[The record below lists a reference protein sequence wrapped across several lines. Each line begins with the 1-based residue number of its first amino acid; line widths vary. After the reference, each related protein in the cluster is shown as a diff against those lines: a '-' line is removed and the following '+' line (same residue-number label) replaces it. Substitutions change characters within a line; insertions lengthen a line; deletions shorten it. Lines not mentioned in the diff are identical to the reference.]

1 MDNHQQ
7 PVCFAQRLL
16 SYLICALL
24 AGQPVIPAFAA
35 PTPANGAT
43 GIDQAGSGVPVV
55 NIATPNGAGIS
66 HNQYQ
71 DYNVGKEGLIL
82 NNATGQLNQTQLGG
96 IIQNNPNLK
105 AGQEARGIINEVTG
119 ANRSQLQG
127 YTEVAGKAA
136 NVMVANPY
144 GITCNGCGFIN
155 TPNAT
160 LTTGKPVLDAS
171 GNLQSLD
178 VTKGSITVEGK
189 GLDASQ
195 SDALSIIS
203 RATEINADIH
213 AKDLTVIAGANRV
226 TPDGRATA
234 IAGEGAAPAVAVDTG
249 ALGGMYANRIHL
261 VSSDKGVG
269 VNLGNL
275 NARQGDITLDANG
288 KLTVKN
294 SLASGSL
301 TAKGESVALSGE
313 HKASGDIHVS
323 GQDVALN
330 SGTFV
335 SDNNIVLN
343 SDGKLSLSS
352 ATLTAG
358 NNLNLKAHDLT
369 QDGSSRADAAR
380 DIAAEVAGT
389 TDNHGQLVAGN
400 NVTLNS
406 GALSNSGN
414 ITANG
419 AAQLN
424 ASTLKNTG
432 TVQSQ
437 KNMAINAGALTN
449 QGQMLSG
456 GELDLATQTF
466 EQSGTLSAKGRASIN
481 ATNTLNNAASGQI
494 LSDDALTVIAGNI
507 QQNGTLSG
515 KNALT
520 VKANSLTTANGSLST
535 SQGNIALNADD
546 ANLDGEVIAKGDLAV
561 QAQRLTSQQNAQLQ
575 SDGQLTLNTTDAT
588 LNGTQAA
595 RGNLAIR
602 ADNLSH
608 NGKSN
613 AAAINIHAGNVNNS
627 GSLVAPELSLT
638 SQTIVNTGLLQ
649 GDRALSLSAQLLD
662 NQVGGYL
669 YSSQNLAFNIPTFTN
684 AGTLRTDSA
693 LTLSGNQF
701 NNSGALIASALTLQ
715 GLSLTNSGL
724 LQGTQ
729 ALDLAVDNLNNLAGG
744 TVWSTQ
750 DFVLTVP
757 TLFNAGLITSDA
769 GLTLNGNQLTN
780 SGEINSVNMTAGTAR
795 VTNNGRLLAQ
805 EHLQF
810 KGSTLENGGQVAAKN
825 LTIQSDELTNTG
837 DLQGDAALDLMVKNF
852 SNQGNILTAG
862 DFSLDSDSFVNA
874 GTLQATAIVLNLAK
888 QLTNTQTGVFNAATT
903 FTLTTQELTNAGV
916 MTASDSNIN
925 LSKLTNSGALQGLNL
940 LTLTTRTLDN
950 QNSGVLLSNGKLVL
964 RASSLTNAG
973 LMQGKNLDLAS
984 GEWINTGNALSE
996 LDGTIRVTN
1005 DFKNQGK
1012 MLGKQGLTIDS
1023 GSLENSGMLV
1033 ANVLAFRGDLMN
1045 SGLLQGNLDLSL
1057 KGETFTNQN
1066 NGQLLSGGA
1075 LAIDG
1080 QTVNNQGLMQ
1090 GKNISLNAQDW
1101 QNGGVAQAQNKLDAI
1116 TRHALI
1122 NSGTLVSQ
1130 QDASLTA
1137 NSIVNSGKLA
1147 ANNLSVETQNL
1158 DNNGL
1163 LQGNSTLQ
1171 LKTPILINRS
1181 NGQLV
1186 SGGALTLAL
1195 QSLNNAGLLQVN
1207 DLLTLTG
1214 NELNNSGDI
1223 AAKNMNLALSGPFIN
1238 QAGGRLLAQND
1249 ATLNGNLENAGLV
1262 AANDLLLHG
1271 DSLSNSG
1278 ILQGNLLS
1286 LTLNDLTSTGSL
1298 IGVNGLTAHVNG
1310 DMFNGSKIWSQKA
1323 VALSAGNF
1331 NNSGKVIGQSLDLN
1345 ATSLANDGLWQ
1356 GSDWLNANADDITTG
1371 ANGRVL
1377 TGGMLTF
1384 NAQNLATDGL
1394 LQGGQNQFSANN
1406 WRNGGT
1412 VIASS
1417 GLTANVNDTLTN
1429 SGDILSKGQA
1439 TIQAQ
1444 TLNNNGSL
1452 LSEGDMSL
1460 AGSTLNNSRAI
1471 QGKTLTAQQN
1481 KISNQGTLI
1490 GLNALTFSAAA
1501 LELNNDTN
1509 GQLLTQ
1515 GVLNINGG
1523 NIVNSGI
1530 WQGQYILLNASNL
1543 NNNGAIQSADDLSL
1557 TLAGDLNS
1565 GAGSKITASGNA
1577 VLQALNLANSGQ
1589 WIAQNLTLRGTTLN
1603 NNGEISGVNGLTVA
1617 LNGAFTQQQDKTLL
1631 TGGALALNATSVT
1644 NLGRIQ
1650 GNNTH
1655 ITSGSLDNQG
1665 RIQGNDALT
1674 LVLTGNLTNRAAGT
1688 LLSQNELT
1696 ITTAN
1701 LINYGIL
1708 QGAGSSRIDAASS
1721 AQNDG
1726 KLLFAGDLTFNTAS
1740 LTNNGWLQA
1749 TTLLLNAAN
1758 ATNSG
1763 TLLADQQM
1771 SMKGNS
1777 LSNQGTV
1784 QAANLISD
1792 YQVLTNS
1799 GTLLGNNQLNIN
1811 ASQVNLQAAGKLFS
1825 GGNLVLS
1832 STGFDQLGQVV
1843 ALGHLT
1849 VDLINAFTTRNV
1861 MAAGNVL
1868 TLTSIGDITNQSVMQ
1883 GQGLNI
1889 GAGGVLTNNGQ
1900 LTAGSAASNLSGN
1913 RINMNATGTLQSG
1926 GDVALTSASEIILN
1940 GFTGTSGSLTAQ
1952 AAGSLLN
1959 TGLLYAGNNMTLLAN
1974 SIKNTRGDILAG
1986 NSLVMQR
1993 DTTGNANAEVVN
2005 TSGSIETVNGD
2016 ITIKTGH
2023 LLNEREGLQVSEN
2036 TVSKPTTI
2044 SGLGDATISVP
2055 VSELPDGS
2063 YGYYSKVVQV
2073 ETGNCAGGQN
2083 GGCNYHDETRYY
2095 YAPFAHSAQQKFII
2109 SQQQIGVSSTG
2120 GAARLAAGRDLTIE
2134 AGALENKASH
2144 ILATRNIALSGNQLD
2159 NQSWE
2164 NGTQTNYLTY
2174 QYVAGKSS
2182 PYATGPLD
2190 SLGTFSPDFKNSSI
2204 KFSLA
2209 GSTSEYEAGEAYRSV
2224 IQAGG
2229 NVTAS
2234 FTRDISNT
2242 TTSANAGKISNTI
2255 TAPTLN
2261 TLSNQNIDS
2270 GVQKQ
2275 SLASADNLTPG
2286 TPQWQDQLQ
2295 NAIQQI
2301 NGGGNLDNSS
2311 ADLSSRDYAA
2321 EGNAGLGSQGDLA
2334 DPAMQNAALV
2344 KPGSSSLNNH
2354 AGKAVDTSAY
2364 PLPSGQNGYFVVST
2378 DPNSPYLIT
2387 TNPKLDGLGQ
2397 LDPSLF
2403 GDLYTMM
2410 GMKPG
2415 EAPRETSSTYTDQN
2429 KFLGSS
2435 YFLDRLNLHP
2445 EYDYRFLGDAAF
2457 DTRYVSNFMLN
2468 QTGNRYINGIGS
2480 DLAQMQY
2487 LMDNAAFA
2495 QQSLG
2500 LAFGIALTQAQI
2512 ASLDKSI
2519 LWWEATT
2526 INGQRVMVP
2535 KVYLSPKDVTVS
2547 NGSVISGNNVQ
2558 LAGGNITNSGSSIT
2572 AKNNLSIDSG
2582 NSISNLNNGLIHAG
2596 GNLGLSSLGDINNIG
2611 STISGKTVQLES
2623 LDGSINNITQ
2633 TSTWSLDAGGKNGH
2647 VGIVDTTVG
2656 NIASITS
2663 LDALSLSAGQ
2673 NINITG
2679 ANVAAGGNLL
2689 MNAWG
2694 DIAITANQVTHGY
2707 SQSGFRG
2714 TEATST
2720 ESVTQQG
2727 STLSAGG
2734 NLGIQAGK
2742 DLTVEA
2748 SAVNAGNNVT
2758 LIAGNDL
2765 NLNAAKTSESASKGK
2780 GESHSTDNART
2791 TITAGGDLALV
2802 AGQDINSQAA
2812 GLAAEGN
2819 VAMQAGRDVNLMA
2832 AETTEGGSYKAKK
2845 KVEINESVRQDRTE
2859 IASGGNTTIVA
2870 GRDVNSEA
2878 AQVLASG
2885 DIGIGAGRDINL
2897 ETATESDYHYKE
2909 ETKTKKGFLKKT
2921 TTHTVEED
2929 SATREAGTLLSGTNV
2944 SLSAG
2949 NNLLVQGSAV
2959 VGDGDVSLS
2968 AGKNVDIVAATNTD
2982 STYRLKE
2989 QKKSGLMGT
2998 GGIGIT
3004 VGTNKSRH
3012 EMNDE
3017 GTTQSQSASTV
3028 GSTGGNVS
3036 INAGGQA
3043 HIGGSDLI
3051 AGKDLSITGDS
3062 VIIDPGHDKRTR
3074 DEKYEQSQSGLTLA
3088 LSGMVGSAVNSA
3100 VSSAQSAKDESDGR
3114 LAALKGTQAVLS
3126 GVQANQAARMDTV
3139 KGSDTDNTN
3148 TVGITLSYGSQSSKS
3163 KTHNEQNTASGSTL
3177 NAGDNLSITATGG
3190 DISVAGSQMK
3200 AGKDVWLDAARDV
3213 NLVSSQNTQLLE
3225 GSNKSS
3231 GGNVGIGIGV
3241 GSGGWGINVSASGN
3255 KSHGKESGNG
3265 TQQNETTVD
3274 AGRQVTIRS
3283 GEDTTLAGAQVSGKK
3298 VVADIGGDLTISSLQ
3313 DSDRYDSKQD
3323 SISGGASFSF
3333 GSMSGSASL
3342 SVSKDKMHSNYDSV
3356 VEQSGI
3362 FAGDGGFDI
3371 TVGNHTQLDGAVI
3384 ASTGD
3389 SSKNHL
3395 DTGTLGFSD
3404 IGNKAE
3410 YDVSHSGGSFSTG
3423 GSIGSQFA
3431 GNMANTLLVG
3441 AGGNGDAEGTTK
3453 SAIADGSITIRD
3465 KDKQQQDVADL
3476 SRDTAHANGSISPIF
3491 DKEKEQKRLE
3501 IAQTLGE
3508 IGSQAGDI
3516 ARTEGDIWAIKTGK
3530 AELAQRIPP
3539 VKEPEAGATKEE
3551 WAEYNAKLA
3560 KTDSYIAAQ
3569 KEWGTG
3575 SAIQQGISAATM
3587 ALQGLAGG
3595 DLKAAIAGGAAP
3607 YLAEWVKKSTTDD
3620 ASRVIAH
3627 AVVNAALAA
3636 AQGKNAAAGAAG
3648 AASGELA
3655 GMIAV
3660 SLYGRDAD
3668 KLNESEKQTVSALAS
3683 IAAGLAGGLTG
3694 DSSAD
3699 AMTGAIAGKTTVENN
3714 SLSGDKARETVKQAA
3729 ASMKDQVRETLGNGT
3744 LSAVANSIIGA
3755 AADSGDAVLGAADYG
3770 ADAAMALTACAVGDP
3785 YCNKALSDLSGKNQA
3800 VADTLKALMSSD
3812 TWSAVA
3818 DTVKQASEGN
3828 QLALEATGGML
3839 AGIMLP
3845 GKKLPDS
3852 IVDTGKLSAEK
3863 EALERIGQNAKNSS
3877 DLSVKPSGA
3886 VLQQQSVKKI
3896 DDLATQF
3903 NNPAVH
3909 PKDFQLNINGKTM
3922 VADPQLSLGAPV
3934 FKGATDADVMTY
3946 FKQLAGSENMPSAKV
3961 IPGKGTVYS
3970 VKVTEGPSAG
3980 SILTLRDFSTSA
3992 QQTGAKWTIDLM
4004 TPSINGGRRVEVKF
4018 K

>member
-1 MDNHQQ
+1 MDNHQK
-7 PVCFAQRLL
+7 PVCFARRAL

-24 AGQPVIPAFAA
+24 AGQPVFPVFAA
-35 PTPANGAT
+35 TTPANNAT
-43 GIDQAGSGVPVV
+43 QMDKAGNGVPVV
-55 NIATPNGAGIS
+55 NIATPNRAGIS

-71 DYNVGKEGLIL
+71 DYNVGPEGLIL

-96 IIQNNPNLK
+96 LIQNNPNLK

-136 NVMVANPY
+136 KVMVANPY

-160 LTTGKPVLDAS
+160 LTTGKPVFDAN

-178 VTKGSITVEGK
+178 VTKGSITIEGQ
-189 GLDASQ
+189 GLNASQ
-195 SDALSIIS
+195 SDAFSIIS

-213 AKDLTVIAGANRV
+213 ARDLTVITGANRV
-226 TPDGRATA
+226 TPDGHATA
-234 IAGEGAAPAVAVDTG
+234 ITGAGAAPVVAVDTG
-249 ALGGMYANRIHL
+249 ALGGMYANRIRL

-313 HKASGDIHVS
+313 HKASGDIRVS

-335 SDNNIVLN
+335 SDNNIVLS
-343 SDGKLSLSS
+343 SDGKLSLSG

-358 NNLNLKAHDLT
+358 NNLSLNTHDFT

-380 DIAAEVAGT
+380 DITAEVAGS
-389 TDNHGQLVAGN
+389 TDNQGQLVAGN
-400 NVTLNS
+400 NVALNGS
-406 GALSNSGN
+406 ALTNRGT

-419 AAQLN
+419 TAQLN
-424 ASTLKNTG
+424 ASTLNNTG

-437 KNMAINAGALTN
+437 KNMTISAGALTN
-449 QGQMLSG
+449 GGQMLSG
-456 GELDLATQTF
+456 GELDLTTQTL
-466 EQSGTLSAKGRASIN
+466 EQNGTLSAKGRASIN
-481 ATNTLNNAASGQI
+481 ATNTLNNNASGKI

-520 VKANSLTTANGSLST
+520 VKANSLTTASGSLST

-546 ANLDGEVIAKGDLAV
+546 ASLNGEIIAHGDLAV

-575 SDGQLTLNTTDAT
+575 SDGQLTLNASDAT

-602 ADNLSH
+602 ADNLAH
-608 NGKSN
+608 GGKTN
-613 AAAINIHAGNVNNS
+613 AAAINIHADNINNS
-627 GSLVAPELSLT
+627 GSLVAPELSFT
-638 SQTIVNTGLLQ
+638 SQTIINTGLLQ
-649 GDRALSLSAQLLD
+649 GDRALNLSAQRLD
-662 NQVGGYL
+662 NQLGGYL
-669 YSSQNLAFNIPTFTN
+669 YSPQNLAFNIPTFTN

-744 TVWSTQ
+744 TIYSTQ
-750 DFVLTVP
+750 DFALTVP
-757 TLFNAGLITSDA
+757 TLTNAGLITSDA
-769 GLTLNGNQLTN
+769 RLTLNGNQLTN
-780 SGEINSVNMTAGTAR
+780 SGEINAVNMTVGTAR
-795 VTNNGRLLAQ
+795 VTSHGRLLAQ

-837 DLQGDAALDLMVKNF
+837 DLQGDAALDLTVKNV
-852 SNQGNILTAG
+852 SNQGTILTAG
-862 DFSLDSDSFVNA
+862 DFTLDSDSFVNA

-888 QLTNTQTGVFNAATT
+888 QLTNTRTGAFNAATT
-903 FTLTTQELTNAGV
+903 FTLTAQELTNTGMIA
-916 MTASDSNIN
+916 ASDSNIN
-925 LSKLTNSGALQGLNL
+925 LSKLTNSGTLQGLNL

-950 QNSGVLLSNGKLVL
+950 QHSGVLLSNGKLVL
-964 RASSLTNAG
+964 RTSGLTNAG
-973 LMQGKNLDLAS
+973 LMQGKTLDLAS

-1012 MLGKQGLTIDS
+1012 VLGKQGLTIDS

-1066 NGQLLSGGA
+1066 NGQLLSGGT

-1147 ANNLSVETQNL
+1147 ANNLSVKTQNL

-1195 QSLNNAGLLQVN
+1195 QSLNNAGMLQVN

-1298 IGVNGLTAHVNG
+1298 IGVNGLTARVNG
-1310 DMFNGSKIWSQKA
+1310 DMFNGGQIWSQQA
-1323 VALSAGNF
+1323 VALSAGHF

-1377 TGGMLTF
+1377 TDGMLTF

-1412 VIASS
+1412 VIATS
-1417 GLTANVNDTLTN
+1417 GLTASVNDTLTN

-1452 LSEGDMSL
+1452 LSEGDMEL
-1460 AGSTLNNSRAI
+1460 AGSTLNNSRAM
-1471 QGKTLTAQQN
+1471 QGKTVTAQQN
-1481 KISNQGTLI
+1481 KIANQGTLI
-1490 GLNALTFSAAA
+1490 GLNALTFSART
-1501 LELNNDTN
+1501 LELNNDAN

-1515 GVLNINGG
+1515 GVLNIHGG
-1523 NIVNSGI
+1523 NITNGGT
-1530 WQGQYILLNASNL
+1530 WQGQHILLNASNL
-1543 NNNGAIQSADDLSL
+1543 NNNGAIQSADGLNL
-1557 TLAGDLNS
+1557 TLSGDLIS
-1565 GAGSKITASGNA
+1565 GTGSKITANGNA
-1577 VLQALNLANSGQ
+1577 ALQALNLTNNGQ

-1617 LNGAFTQQQDKTLL
+1617 LNGTFTQQQDKTLL

-1655 ITSGSLDNQG
+1655 ITSGTLDNQG

-1674 LVLTGNLTNRAAGT
+1674 LALTGNLTNRAAGT
-1688 LLSQNELT
+1688 LLSQNELNV
-1696 ITTAN
+1696 TTAN
-1701 LINYGIL
+1701 LINYGIV
-1708 QGAGSSRIDAASS
+1708 QGAGSSRIDAARS

-1740 LTNNGWLQA
+1740 LTNNDWLQA

-1771 SMKGNS
+1771 NLKGNS

-1843 ALGHLT
+1843 ALGNLT
-1849 VDLINAFTTRNV
+1849 VGLTNAFTTRNV

-1868 TLTSIGDITNQSVMQ
+1868 TLTSNGDITNQSVMQ
-1883 GQGLNI
+1883 GKGLNI
-1889 GAGGVLTNNGQ
+1889 RAGGELTNNGQ
-1900 LTAGSAASNLSGN
+1900 LTAGSAASNLSGS
-1913 RINMNATGTLQSG
+1913 RISMNAAGTLQSG
-1926 GDVALTSASEIILN
+1926 GDVALTSTSDIILN
-1940 GFTGTSGSLTAQ
+1940 GFTGTRGSLTAQ

-1959 TGLLYAGNNMTLLAN
+1959 TALLYAGNNMTLLAN
-1974 SIKNTRGDILAG
+1974 SIKNNRGDILAG
-1986 NSLVMQR
+1986 NSLWMQR

-2016 ITIKTGH
+2016 IAIKTGH
-2023 LLNEREGLQVSEN
+2023 LLNEREGLQVSDN

-2190 SLGTFSPDFKNSSI
+2190 SLGTFSSDFKNSSI

-2209 GSTSEYEAGEAYRSV
+2209 GNTSEYEAGEAYGSV

-2234 FTRDISNT
+2234 FTHDISNT
-2242 TTSANAGKISNTI
+2242 TTTANAGKISNTI

-2270 GVQKQ
+2270 GVQKK

-2311 ADLSSRDYAA
+2311 ADLSSRDFAA
-2321 EGNAGLGSQGDLA
+2321 QGNAVLGSQGDLA

-2354 AGKAVDTSAY
+2354 AGKAVDTRAY
-2364 PLPSGQNGYFVVST
+2364 PLPDSQNGYFVAAT
-2378 DPNSPYLIT
+2378 DPKSPYLIV

-2403 GDLYTMM
+2403 GDLHAMT

-2526 INGQRVMVP
+2526 INGQMVMVP

-2572 AKNNLSIDSG
+2572 AKNNLSLDSG
-2582 NSISNLNNGLIHAG
+2582 NSISNLSNGLINAG
-2596 GNLGLSSLGDINNIG
+2596 GNLELSSLGDINNIG

-2633 TSTWSLDAGGKNGH
+2633 TSTWGLDTGGKNGH

-2663 LDALSLSAGQ
+2663 LDALSLRAGQ

-2679 ANVAAGGNLL
+2679 ANVAAGGNVL
-2689 MNAWG
+2689 MDAWG
-2694 DIAITANQVTHGY
+2694 DIAITANQVTHRY

-2727 STLSAGG
+2727 STISAGG
-2734 NLGIQAGK
+2734 NLDMQAGN

-2748 SAVNAGNNVT
+2748 SAVNAGNNAT

-2765 NLNAAKTSESASKGK
+2765 NLNAGQTSESSSKGSS
-2780 GESHSTDNART
+2780 ETHSTDNDHT
-2791 TITAGGDLALV
+2791 TITAGGDLGLA

-2812 GLAAEGN
+2812 GIAAEGN
-2819 VAMQAGRDVNLMA
+2819 VAMQAGRDVNLLA
-2832 AETTEGGSYKAKK
+2832 AETTEGDSDKAKK
-2845 KVEINESVRQDRTE
+2845 KVEINESVRQDSTE
-2859 IASGGNTTIVA
+2859 IASSGNTTIVA
-2870 GRDVNSEA
+2870 GRDVNTEA
-2878 AQVLASG
+2878 AQVTASG
-2885 DIGIGAGRDINL
+2885 DIGVAAGHDINL
-2897 ETATESDYHYKE
+2897 STATESDYAYRE
-2909 ETKTKKGFLKKT
+2909 ETRTHHGLFSKT
-2921 TTHTVEED
+2921 TTHTVKED
-2929 SATREAGTLLSGTNV
+2929 ASTREAGTLLSGNNVTLNAGNNLKVEGSAVAGDGEV
-2944 SLSAG
+2944 SLSAR
-2949 NNLLVQGSAV
+2949 N
-2959 VGDGDVSLS
+2959 
-2968 AGKNVDIVAATNTD
+2968 NVDVVAATNTD
-2982 STYRLKE
+2982 SLYRLEEKH
-2989 QKKSGLMGT
+2989 KSGLMGT

-3004 VGTNKSRH
+3004 IGSNRSRH
-3012 EMNDE
+3012 EVNDN
-3017 GTTQSQSASTV
+3017 GTTQSQSVSTV

-3036 INAGGQA
+3036 IIAGSQA
-3043 HIGGSDLI
+3043 HVGGADLV
-3051 AGKDLSITGDS
+3051 AKKDISVSGDS
-3062 VIIDPGHDKRTR
+3062 VLIEPGHDRRSR
-3074 DEKYEQSQSGLTLA
+3074 DEKLEQKQSGVTLA
-3088 LSGMVGSAVNSA
+3088 LSGVAGEAINQA
-3100 VSSAQSAKDESDGR
+3100 VSAAQAAKSQSDGR
-3114 LAALKGTQAVLS
+3114 LAALQATKAVLS
-3126 GVQANQAARMDTV
+3126 GVQANQGMQKEQVTGDP
-3139 KGSDTDNTN
+3139 NN
-3148 TVGITLSYGSQSSKS
+3148 GIAISLSLSTQKSQSQSHQAS
-3163 KTHNEQNTASGSTL
+3163 DAVSGSTL
-3177 NAGDNLSITATGG
+3177 TAGHHLSVTATGTGHQANSG
-3190 DISVAGSQMK
+3190 DIGIAGSQLK
-3200 AGKDVWLDAARDV
+3200 AAGDTTLNAQRDLLLSSAA
-3213 NLVSSQNTQLLE
+3213 NTQLTT
-3225 GSNKSS
+3225 GKNSSS
-3231 GGNVGIGIGV
+3231 GGAVGISFGV
-3241 GSGGWGINVSASGN
+3241 GQGSAGLSIFASGN
-3255 KSHGKESGNG
+3255 AGKGSEKGNG
-3265 TQQNETTVD
+3265 TQWSETTVD
-3274 AGRQVTIRS
+3274 NGGTVAMTSGR
-3283 GEDTTLAGAQVSGKK
+3283 DTTLTGALVSGQK
-3298 VVADIGGDLTISSLQ
+3298 VTADVGRDLTLTSQQ
-3313 DSDRYDSKQD
+3313 DSDRYNAKQQ
-3323 SISGGASFSF
+3323 SVSGGASFTF
-3333 GSMSGSASL
+3333 GSMTASGGL
-3342 SVSKDKMHSNYDSV
+3342 SVSQDKTRSNYDSV
-3356 VEQSGI
+3356 VEQTGI
-3362 FAGDGGFDI
+3362 YAGQGGFDI
-3371 TVGNHTQLDGAVI
+3371 FTGHHTQLNGAVI
-3384 ASTGD
+3384 ASTATAD
-3389 SSKNHL
+3389 KNHL
-3395 DTGTLGFSD
+3395 DTGTLGFND
-3404 IGNKAE
+3404 IHNQADYKTQHIG
-3410 YDVSHSGGSFSTG
+3410 VS
-3423 GSIGSQFA
+3423 
-3431 GNMANTLLVG
+3431 VG
-3441 AGGNGDAEGTTK
+3441 AGSGMTGGMAAMQAGQNLASNLLAGMNSSGHAEGTTQ
-3453 SAIADGSITIRD
+3453 SAMTDGTITVRD
-3465 KDKQQQDVADL
+3465 NDNQQQDVAGL
-3476 SRDTAHANGSISPIF
+3476 SRDTAHANDTISPIF
-3491 DKEKEQKRLE
+3491 DKEKEQKRL
-3501 IAQTLGE
+3501 QTVQLISDIGGQITDIYRTQGDIDGLKAAKATSSVKDPGPDASVKE
-3508 IGSQAGDI
+3508 RDDYLAALRKTPQYEAVVKQHGIGSDSQKAVQAI
-3516 ARTEGDIWAIKTGK
+3516 TGV
-3530 AELAQRIPP
+3530 L
-3539 VKEPEAGATKEE
+3539 T
-3551 WAEYNAKLA
+3551 
-3560 KTDSYIAAQ
+3560 
-3569 KEWGTG
+3569 
-3575 SAIQQGISAATM
+3575 
-3587 ALQGLAGG
+3587 GLAGG
-3595 DLKAAIAGGAAP
+3595 NLQAAIAGGMNPYVAEQIKEYTGDNVAANT
-3607 YLAEWVKKSTTDD
+3607 L
-3620 ASRVIAH
+3620 AH
-3627 AVVNAALAA
+3627 AVWGGIAAEMA
-3636 AQGKNAAAGAAG
+3636 GNNAAAGAVG

-3655 GMIAV
+3655 TRYIAAQFYGADTNEKRANLSEQDKQQL
-3660 SLYGRDAD
+3660 SL
-3668 KLNESEKQTVSALAS
+3668 LSTL
-3683 IAAGLAGGLTG
+3683 AAGLAGGIAG
-3694 DSSAD
+3694 DSTSSAS
-3699 AMTGAIAGKTTVENN
+3699 AGAQAGKNAVENN
-3714 SLSGDKARETVKQAA
+3714 ALSF
-3729 ASMKDQVRETLGNGT
+3729 GNG
-3744 LSAVANSIIGA
+3744 LESIGA
-3755 AADSGDAVLGAADYG
+3755 ANASWKQYAVDNNLTPEETQAGLDKIAKGDMPDSTNITKVIVDGYKDGVLIAGAAYLGPAASAGKVVGGVVIAETANGTYQWFDLSKPGNENKTWDYWGSASAGITGALAPGRDVWQNAGIAIGGTLFTDGPDKGALAGTGASWAFGTVAGLVAPPVLDPVLGPGSGFVSETIGSVGGEFIGNKVKDKINKKGSNNAD
-3770 ADAAMALTACAVGDP
+3770 
-3785 YCNKALSDLSGKNQA
+3785 K
-3800 VADTLKALMSSD
+3800 
-3812 TWSAVA
+3812 
-3818 DTVKQASEGN
+3818 
-3828 QLALEATGGML
+3828 
-3839 AGIMLP
+3839 
-3845 GKKLPDS
+3845 
-3852 IVDTGKLSAEK
+3852 
-3863 EALERIGQNAKNSS
+3863 
-3877 DLSVKPSGA
+3877 
-3886 VLQQQSVKKI
+3886 
-3896 DDLATQF
+3896 
-3903 NNPAVH
+3903 
-3909 PKDFQLNINGKTM
+3909 
-3922 VADPQLSLGAPV
+3922 
-3934 FKGATDADVMTY
+3934 
-3946 FKQLAGSENMPSAKV
+3946 
-3961 IPGKGTVYS
+3961 
-3970 VKVTEGPSAG
+3970 
-3980 SILTLRDFSTSA
+3980 
-3992 QQTGAKWTIDLM
+3992 
-4004 TPSINGGRRVEVKF
+4004 
-4018 K
+4018 

>member
-43 GIDQAGSGVPVV
+43 GIDQAGNGVPVV

-288 KLTVKN
+288 KLMVKN

-916 MTASDSNIN
+916 ITASDSNIN

-1238 QAGGRLLAQND
+1238 QAGGRLLAQHD

-1394 LQGGQNQFSANN
+1394 QQGVQNKFSANN

-1460 AGSTLNNSRAI
+1460 AGSTLNNNHAI

-1481 KISNQGTLI
+1481 KISNLGTLI
-1490 GLNALTFSAAA
+1490 GLNSLTFSAAA

-1523 NIVNSGI
+1523 NIVNSGV
-1530 WQGQYILLNASNL
+1530 WQGQHILLNASNL

-1655 ITSGSLDNQG
+1655 ITSGTLDNQG
-1665 RIQGNDALT
+1665 RIQGNDALM

-1708 QGAGSSRIDAASS
+1708 QGAGSSRIDAVSS

-1726 KLLFAGDLTFNTAS
+1726 KLLFAGNLTFNTAS
-1740 LTNNGWLQA
+1740 LTNNDWLQA

-1811 ASQVNLQAAGKLFS
+1811 ASQVNLQAVGKLFS

-1832 STGFDQLGQVV
+1832 STGFDQLGQMV
-1843 ALGHLT
+1843 ALGNLT
-1849 VDLINAFTTRNV
+1849 VGLTNAFTSRNV

-1868 TLTSIGDITNQSVMQ
+1868 TLTSNSDITNQSVMQ

-1900 LTAGSAASNLSGN
+1900 LTAGSAASNLSGS
-1913 RINMNATGTLQSG
+1913 RINMNAAGTLQAG
-1926 GDVALTSASEIILN
+1926 GDVVLTSASEIILN
-1940 GFTGTSGSLTAQ
+1940 GFTGTRGSLTAQ

-1959 TGLLYAGNNMTLLAN
+1959 TALLYAGNNMTLLAD
-1974 SIKNTRGDILAG
+1974 SIKNNRGDILAG

-2487 LMDNAAFA
+2487 LMDNAASA

-2500 LAFGIALTQAQI
+2500 LAFGIALTQVQI

-2526 INGQRVMVP
+2526 INGQMVMVP
-2535 KVYLSPKDVTVS
+2535 KVYLSPKDVTVN

-2633 TSTWSLDAGGKNGH
+2633 TSTWSLGTGGKNGH

-2689 MNAWG
+2689 MDAWG
-2694 DIAITANQVTHGY
+2694 DIAITANQVTHSY

-2714 TEATST
+2714 TQATST

-2727 STLSAGG
+2727 STISAGG
-2734 NLGIQAGK
+2734 NLGIQAGN

-2765 NLNAAKTSESASKGK
+2765 NLNAGQTSETSSKGK
-2780 GESHSTDNART
+2780 SETHSTDNART
-2791 TITAGGDLALV
+2791 TITAGGDLAV
-2802 AGQDINSQAA
+2802 AAGQDINSQAA

-2819 VAMQAGRDVNLMA
+2819 VAMQAGRDVNLQ
-2832 AETTEGGSYKAKK
+2832 AEASVDGSSSRSGKK
-2845 KVEINESVRQDRTE
+2845 TVIDESVRQQGTE
-2859 IASGGNTTIVA
+2859 IASGGNTTVIA

-2878 AQVLASG
+2878 AQATASG
-2885 DIGIGAGRDINL
+2885 DIAVAAGRDVNL
-2897 ETATESDYHYKE
+2897 TTATESDYHYQE
-2909 ETKTKKGFLKKT
+2909 ETKTKKGFLSKKT
-2921 TTHTVEED
+2921 THTIEED
-2929 SATREAGTLLSGTNV
+2929 SASREAGTLLSGDNV
-2944 SLSAG
+2944 TVQAG
-2949 NNLLVQGSAV
+2949 NNLLVKGSSV
-2959 VGDGDVSLS
+2959 VGDNTVALG
-2968 AGKNVDIVAATNTD
+2968 AGNNVDIVAATNTD
-2982 STYRLKE
+2982 SSWRLKE
-2989 QKKSGLMGT
+2989 EKKSGLMGT

-3004 VGTNKSRH
+3004 VGSSKTTHDLR
-3012 EMNDE
+3012 EA
-3017 GTTQSQSASTV
+3017 GTTQSQSFSTV
-3028 GSTGGNVS
+3028 GSTGGSVAIS
-3036 INAGGQA
+3036 AGNQT
-3043 HIGGSDLI
+3043 HIGGADLI
-3051 AGKDLSITGDS
+3051 AGKDLAVTGDS
-3062 VIIDPGHDKRTR
+3062 VIIEPGHDKRSR
-3074 DEKYEQSQSGLTLA
+3074 DETFEQKKSGLTLA
-3088 LSGMVGSAVNSA
+3088 LSGTVGSAINNA
-3100 VSSAQSAKDESDGR
+3100 VTAAQETNEESDSR
-3114 LAALKGTQAVLS
+3114 LKALQATKTALS
-3126 GVQANQAARMDTV
+3126 GVQAGQAAAVASATGDPNAMGVSLSLTTQ
-3139 KGSDTDNTN
+3139 KSKSQQHAGSDA
-3148 TVGITLSYGSQSSKS
+3148 V
-3163 KTHNEQNTASGSTL
+3163 SGSTL
-3177 NAGDNLSITATGG
+3177 NAGNNLSVVATGKNKGPNSG
-3190 DISVAGSQMK
+3190 DIVIAGSQLK
-3200 AGKDVWLDAARDV
+3200 AGGDTVLDAQNDILLAGAA
-3213 NLVSSQNTQLLE
+3213 NTQQSS
-3225 GSNKSS
+3225 GKNSSS
-3231 GGNVGIGIGV
+3231 GGGIGISIGA
-3241 GSGGWGINVSASGN
+3241 GGNGAGISVFANVNAAN
-3255 KSHGKESGNG
+3255 GKDKGNG
-3265 TQQNETTVD
+3265 TDWTETTVD
-3274 AGRQVTIRS
+3274 SGKTVTIKS
-3283 GEDTTLAGAQVSGKK
+3283 GHDTVLEGAQVNGNKII
-3298 VVADIGGDLTISSLQ
+3298 ADVGRDLLMSSQQ
-3313 DSDRYDSKQD
+3313 DNNDYDSKQT
-3323 SISGGASFSF
+3323 SVAAGGSFTF
-3333 GSMSGSASL
+3333 GSMTGSGYISANQ
-3342 SVSKDKMHSNYDSV
+3342 DKMKSRFDSV
-3356 VEQSGI
+3356 AEQTGLY
-3362 FAGDGGFDI
+3362 AGSGGFDI

-3384 ASTGD
+3384 ASTATAD
-3389 SSKNHL
+3389 KNHL
-3395 DTGTLGFSD
+3395 DTGTLGFSNLHNEAD
-3404 IGNKAE
+3404 FKTEHTG
-3410 YDVSHSGGSFSTG
+3410 VSLSGGGSFG
-3423 GSIGSQFA
+3423 GNFQGNMPGGMISAA
-3431 GNMANTLLVG
+3431 GN
-3441 AGGNGDAEGTTK
+3441 NGHAEGTTQA
-3453 SAIADGSITIRD
+3453 AIADGSITIRD
-3465 KDKQQQDVADL
+3465 QSNQKQDVADL
-3476 SRDTAHANGSISPIF
+3476 SRDTEHANDSISPIF
-3491 DKEKEQKRLE
+3491 DKEKEQNRLKE
-3501 IAQTLGE
+3501 VGLISD
-3508 IGSQAGDI
+3508 IGNQAADI
-3516 ARTEGDIWAIKTGK
+3516 ARTQGELSAIKDAQEKMKSVSPEDRAK
-3530 AELAQRIPP
+3530 AKVQ
-3539 VKEPEAGATKEE
+3539 
-3551 WAEYNAKLA
+3551 W
-3560 KTDSYIAAQ
+3560 
-3569 KEWGTG
+3569 
-3575 SAIQQGISAATM
+3575 
-3587 ALQGLAGG
+3587 
-3595 DLKAAIAGGAAP
+3595 
-3607 YLAEWVKKSTTDD
+3607 
-3620 ASRVIAH
+3620 
-3627 AVVNAALAA
+3627 
-3636 AQGKNAAAGAAG
+3636 
-3648 AASGELA
+3648 
-3655 GMIAV
+3655 
-3660 SLYGRDAD
+3660 
-3668 KLNESEKQTVSALAS
+3668 
-3683 IAAGLAGGLTG
+3683 
-3694 DSSAD
+3694 
-3699 AMTGAIAGKTTVENN
+3699 
-3714 SLSGDKARETVKQAA
+3714 
-3729 ASMKDQVRETLGNGT
+3729 
-3744 LSAVANSIIGA
+3744 
-3755 AADSGDAVLGAADYG
+3755 
-3770 ADAAMALTACAVGDP
+3770 
-3785 YCNKALSDLSGKNQA
+3785 
-3800 VADTLKALMSSD
+3800 
-3812 TWSAVA
+3812 
-3818 DTVKQASEGN
+3818 
-3828 QLALEATGGML
+3828 
-3839 AGIMLP
+3839 
-3845 GKKLPDS
+3845 
-3852 IVDTGKLSAEK
+3852 EK
-3863 EALERIGQNAKNSS
+3863 E
-3877 DLSVKPSGA
+3877 
-3886 VLQQQSVKKI
+3886 
-3896 DDLATQF
+3896 
-3903 NNPAVH
+3903 NP
-3909 PKDFQLNINGKTM
+3909 G
-3922 VADPQLSLGAPV
+3922 
-3934 FKGATDADVMTY
+3934 
-3946 FKQLAGSENMPSAKV
+3946 
-3961 IPGKGTVYS
+3961 
-3970 VKVTEGPSAG
+3970 
-3980 SILTLRDFSTSA
+3980 
-3992 QQTGAKWTIDLM
+3992 
-4004 TPSINGGRRVEVKF
+4004 
-4018 K
+4018 

>member
-43 GIDQAGSGVPVV
+43 GIDQAGNGVPVV

-178 VTKGSITVEGK
+178 VKKGSITVEGK

-275 NARQGDITLDANG
+275 NAREGDITLDANG

-380 DIAAEVAGT
+380 DIAAEVAGS

-406 GALSNSGN
+406 GALSSSGN

-456 GELDLATQTF
+456 GELDLATQTL

-575 SDGQLTLNTTDAT
+575 SDGQLTLNTIDAT

-757 TLFNAGLITSDA
+757 TLINAGLITSDA

-916 MTASDSNIN
+916 ITASDSNIN

-1238 QAGGRLLAQND
+1238 QAGGRLLAQHD

-1356 GSDWLNANADDITTG
+1356 GRDWLNANADDITTG

-1412 VIASS
+1412 VIATS

-1429 SGDILSKGQA
+1429 SGEILSKGQA

-1490 GLNALTFSAAA
+1490 GLNALTFSARTI
-1501 LELNNDTN
+1501 ELNNDTN

-1523 NIVNSGI
+1523 NIVNSGV
-1530 WQGQYILLNASNL
+1530 WQGQHILLNASNL
-1543 NNNGAIQSADDLSL
+1543 NNNGAIQSADGLNL
-1557 TLAGDLNS
+1557 TLSGDLIS
-1565 GAGSKITASGNA
+1565 GTGSKITASGNA
-1577 VLQALNLANSGQ
+1577 ALQALNLTNNGQ
-1589 WIAQNLTLRGTTLN
+1589 WIAQNLMLRGTTLN

-1617 LNGAFTQQQDKTLL
+1617 LNGTFTQQQDKTLL

-1655 ITSGSLDNQG
+1655 ITSGTLDNQG

-1674 LVLTGNLTNRAAGT
+1674 LSLTGNLTNRAAGT
-1688 LLSQNELT
+1688 LLSQNELN

-1701 LINYGIL
+1701 LINYGIV
-1708 QGAGSSRIDAASS
+1708 QGAGSSRIDAVSS

-1740 LTNNGWLQA
+1740 LTNNDWLQA

-1771 SMKGNS
+1771 NLKGNS

-1843 ALGHLT
+1843 ALGNLT
-1849 VDLINAFTTRNV
+1849 VGLTNAFTTRNV

-1868 TLTSIGDITNQSVMQ
+1868 TLTSNGDITNQSVMQ

-1900 LTAGSAASNLSGN
+1900 LTAGSAASNLSGS
-1913 RINMNATGTLQSG
+1913 RINMNAAGTLQAG
-1926 GDVALTSASEIILN
+1926 GDVVLTSASDIILN
-1940 GFTGTSGSLTAQ
+1940 GFTGTRGSLSAQ

-1959 TGLLYAGNNMTLLAN
+1959 TALLYAGNNMTLLAD

-1986 NSLVMQR
+1986 NNLVMQK
-1993 DTTGNANAEVVN
+1993 DASGAVSAEIIN
-2005 TSGSIETVNGD
+2005 TSGNIETTNGD
-2016 ITIKTGH
+2016 ITLNTAH
-2023 LLNEREGLQVSEN
+2023 LLNQRDGL
-2036 TVSKPTTI
+2036 TTSTTTTPNPAQI
-2044 SGLGDATISVP
+2044 SGLGNATITLPLSQLP
-2055 VSELPDGS
+2055 VGS
-2063 YGYYSKVVQV
+2063 YYAITIPAWERCTGVANTHCVTVPAQTTYYMKPEFATQYFAASQTETVVSASGGV
-2073 ETGNCAGGQN
+2073 AGIRSGGNLTIHA
-2083 GGCNYHDETRYY
+2083 D
-2095 YAPFAHSAQQKFII
+2095 
-2109 SQQQIGVSSTG
+2109 
-2120 GAARLAAGRDLTIE
+2120 RLDNNASVILGDGNIDLT
-2134 AGALENKASH
+2134 GS
-2144 ILATRNIALSGNQLD
+2144 TLS
-2159 NQSWE
+2159 NQSWQA
-2164 NGTQTNYLTY
+2164 GTDTDSWVY
-2174 QYVAGKSS
+2174 QNE
-2182 PYATGPLD
+2182 
-2190 SLGTFSPDFKNSSI
+2190 NSSSGDKI
-2204 KFSLA
+2204 EFILK
-2209 GSTSEYEAGEAYRSV
+2209 GKTTESTPGDIYRSV

-2229 NVTAS
+2229 NVTAN
-2234 FTRDISNT
+2234 FTTDISNT
-2242 TTSANAGKISNTI
+2242 LSTANTGGISNTI
-2255 TAPTLN
+2255 SAPTLN

-2435 YFLDRLNLHP
+2435 YFLARLNLHP

-2526 INGQRVMVP
+2526 INGQTVMVP
-2535 KVYLSPKDVTVS
+2535 KVYLSPKDVTVN

-2633 TSTWSLDAGGKNGH
+2633 TSTWSTDTGGKNGH

-2689 MNAWG
+2689 MDAWG
-2694 DIAITANQVTHGY
+2694 DIAITANQATHRY

-2727 STLSAGG
+2727 STISAGG
-2734 NLGIQAGK
+2734 NLGIQAGN

-2765 NLNAAKTSESASKGK
+2765 NLNAGQTSETSSKGK
-2780 GESHSTDNART
+2780 SETHSTDNART

-2802 AGQDINSQAA
+2802 TGQDINSQAA
-2812 GLAAEGN
+2812 GIAAEGN
-2819 VAMQAGRDVNLMA
+2819 VGMQAGRDVNLLA
-2832 AETTEGGSYKAKK
+2832 AETTEGNSYHAKK
-2845 KVEINESVRQDRTE
+2845 KVEINESVRQDSTE

-2878 AQVLASG
+2878 AQVLVSG

-2929 SATREAGTLLSGTNV
+2929 YATYEKGSALSGNNV

-2949 NNLLVQGSAV
+2949 NDLNVKGSGV
-2959 VGDGDVSLS
+2959 VGDGSVTLQAGNDVNIL
-2968 AGKNVDIVAATNTD
+2968 AATD
-2982 STYRLKE
+2982 EQSTYRFKE
-2989 QKKSGLMGT
+2989 KKTSGLMGT
-2998 GGIGIT
+2998 GGLGVTIGS
-3004 VGTNKSRH
+3004 KSSLH
-3012 EMNDE
+3012 ERNED
-3017 GTTQSQSASTV
+3017 GTTQSQSVSTI

-3036 INAGGQA
+3036 IIAGNTA
-3043 HIGGSDLI
+3043 HISGADVV
-3051 AGKDLSITGDS
+3051 AGKNLNVAAGE
-3062 VIIDPGHDKRTR
+3062 IIVDAGNDQQRRKER
-3074 DEKYEQSQSGLTLA
+3074 YEQKQSGVTV
-3088 LSGMVGSAVNSA
+3088 S
-3100 VSSAQSAKDESDGR
+3100 VSSAVTDAVMAANDTFKRGEEVSDDR
-3114 LAALKGTQAVLS
+3114 LKALYAVKTAENAWAAGSGASSIAGGAAQGNVNAVKVEVS
-3126 GVQANQAARMDTV
+3126 
-3139 KGSDTDNTN
+3139 
-3148 TVGITLSYGSQSSKS
+3148 VGSSKS
-3163 KTHNEQNTASGSTL
+3163 QFESESTQNQVRGSTL
-3177 NAGDNLSITATGG
+3177 TAGGDVTMVATGG
-3190 DISVAGSQMK
+3190 KGTSGDLHISGSGVTGHNVTLVAQN
-3200 AGKDVWLDAARDV
+3200 DLTLDAAT
-3213 NLVSSQNTQLLE
+3213 NNSEQTSKN
-3225 GSNKSS
+3225 NSS
-3231 GGNVGIGIGV
+3231 GWNAGVHVSLGQETGIG
-3241 GSGGWGINVSASGN
+3241 VSASGFQS
-3255 KSHGKESGNG
+3255 KGSADGKTTEYINSRVNASNELSMSSGR
-3265 TQQNETTVD
+3265 D
-3274 AGRQVTIRS
+3274 TIIS
-3283 GEDTTLAGAQVSGKK
+3283 GAQALGDKIT
-3298 VVADIGGDLTISSLQ
+3298 ADVGRDLTISSLQ
-3313 DSDRYDSKQD
+3313 DTDEYHSRQKDV
-3323 SISGGASFSF
+3323 SGGASFTF
-3333 GSMSGSASL
+3333 GSMTGSASL
-3342 SVSKDKMHSNYDSV
+3342 NINQSKTDSEYASVG
-3356 VEQSGI
+3356 EQSGL
-3362 FAGDGGFDI
+3362 FAGDKGFDI
-3371 TVGNHTQLDGAVI
+3371 TVGKHTQLDGAVI
-3384 ASTGD
+3384 ASTAEA
-3389 SSKNHL
+3389 SKNSL
-3395 DTGTLGFSD
+3395 DTGTLGWSSLD
-3404 IGNKAE
+3404 NHAE
-3410 YDVSHSGGSFSTG
+3410 YSTSSKGISAGGATGQDSHGGQMFSGGG
-3423 GSIGSQFA
+3423 VPLIGI
-3431 GNMANTLLVG
+3431 G
-3441 AGGNGDAEGTTK
+3441 ASDNASGTTQ
-3453 SAIADGSITIRD
+3453 SAIAAGTITIRD
-3465 KDKQQQDVADL
+3465 KEHQQQDVADL
-3476 SRDTAHANGSISPIF
+3476 SRDTDNANGHIDKIF
-3491 DKEKEQKRLE
+3491 DKEKIEEQQEL
-3501 IAQTLGE
+3501 AAVFGQMAN
-3508 IGSQAGDI
+3508 QYAGDLG
-3516 ARTEGDIWAIKTGK
+3516 AAMGWAADG
-3530 AELAQRIPP
+3530 
-3539 VKEPEAGATKEE
+3539 PE
-3551 WAEYNAKLA
+3551 
-3560 KTDSYIAAQ
+3560 
-3569 KEWGTG
+3569 
-3575 SAIQQGISAATM
+3575 
-3587 ALQGLAGG
+3587 
-3595 DLKAAIAGGAAP
+3595 KAAIHGVIGAIQASFGGG
-3607 YLAEWVKKSTTDD
+3607 
-3620 ASRVIAH
+3620 
-3627 AVVNAALAA
+3627 NA
-3636 AQGKNAAAGAAG
+3636 
-3648 AASGELA
+3648 
-3655 GMIAV
+3655 
-3660 SLYGRDAD
+3660 
-3668 KLNESEKQTVSALAS
+3668 
-3683 IAAGLAGGLTG
+3683 LAGGLAGMGSEALGQFVDDYLSNNTQLG
-3694 DSSAD
+3694 VNEKA
-3699 AMTGAIAGKTTVENN
+3699 AIT
-3714 SLSGDKARETVKQAA
+3714 QWAA
-3729 ASMKDQVRETLGNGT
+3729 ALGGAAVGGVTGGSNGAMSGAATALDSVRYNYLDHKQIEEFAEKTKGCEARNDCQQIVKEMEALSLKQQQEMIAVCASDPVGCKTIYGDIPGNGM
-3744 LSAVANSIIGA
+3744 LIREAI
-3755 AADSGDAVLGAADYG
+3755 DKVLGADVPWSMKNDMSSLLAQQIEAEGVVSSTEFAQRLQNRYG
-3770 ADAAMALTACAVGDP
+3770 IDPQQAEILAGAAMAAVTGGLGKYQPNKGAVG
-3785 YCNKALSDLSGKNQA
+3785 NMGEFF
-3800 VADTLKALMSSD
+3800 
-3812 TWSAVA
+3812 
-3818 DTVKQASEGN
+3818 KQTGFGSEMN
-3828 QLALEATGGML
+3828 N
-3839 AGIMLP
+3839 
-3845 GKKLPDS
+3845 
-3852 IVDTGKLSAEK
+3852 
-3863 EALERIGQNAKNSS
+3863 NARKTSQMYQ
-3877 DLSVKPSGA
+3877 G
-3886 VLQQQSVKKI
+3886 QSVYQ
-3896 DDLATQF
+3896 A
-3903 NNPAVH
+3903 
-3909 PKDFQLNINGKTM
+3909 KDNVGDYIAKGDKYYLDGSHKNHLEVFDSKGK
-3922 VADPQLSLGAPV
+3922 
-3934 FKGATDADVMTY
+3934 
-3946 FKQLAGSENMPSAKV
+3946 
-3961 IPGKGTVYS
+3961 
-3970 VKVTEGPSAG
+3970 VKVVLNLDG
-3980 SILTLRDFSTSA
+3980 SFND
-3992 QQTGAKWTIDLM
+3992 AKTQAAIKE
-4004 TPSINGGRRVEVKF
+4004 GRRLPK
-4018 K
+4018 